1 MPGLLTTEVLF
12 KSTDGD
18 WKEIAETAA
27 VIWVLQVE
35 AIQIFATSNNF
46 LYDLHHKR
54 KVVEQSILLGAFSF
68 ILQFVDGDNQ
78 VFQLNGF
85 YTPVCL

>member
-46 LYDLHHKR
+46 LYDWHHKR
-54 KVVEQSILLGAFSF
+54 KVIEKTYYKASF
-68 ILQFVDGDNQ
+68 
-78 VFQLNGF
+78 
-85 YTPVCL
+85 